1 MAFHEMRHIITGVL
15 WNFGLSL
22 MKESQD
28 WSEQNACTP
37 PGKGP
42 LMVKLTPTEVQKSQ
56 LPVCHDRPDD
66 FFN

>member
-28 WSEQNACTP
+28 WSEQNAYTP

-42 LMVKLTPTEVQKSQ
+42 LMVKLTPVK
-56 LPVCHDRPDD
+56 V
-66 FFN
+66 F